1 MHDRATVRLPF
12 FNLLGGDDDR
22 LAPMENKMAKR
33 WVKQRLKRLF
43 PELRNDPEGLDRAY
57 RQLGIESLPGAGK
70 GGTVVYEIT
79 LPERKMPGGAG
90 AD

>member
-1 MHDRATVRLPF
+1 
-12 FNLLGGDDDR
+12 
-22 LAPMENKMAKR
+22 
-33 WVKQRLKRLF
+33 LKRLF